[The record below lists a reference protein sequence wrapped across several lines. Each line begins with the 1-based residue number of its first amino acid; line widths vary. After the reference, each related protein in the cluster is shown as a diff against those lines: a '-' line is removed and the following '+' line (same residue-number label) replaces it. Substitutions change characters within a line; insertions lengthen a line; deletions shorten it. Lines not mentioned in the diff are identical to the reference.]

1 MYWPIFEAT
10 RRTNIIIYNNRRTFW
25 SVKDEKILSYTTN
38 RIMGRGWRFYDY
50 RTHPALYEMQS
61 APWYFRVVVQGIGLV
76 ILVIIF
82 LIAMRMVKKKIP

>member
-1 MYWPIFEAT
+1 MKKFSHILQIGLWGTVGGFIGS
-10 RRTNIIIYNNRRTFW
+10 
-25 SVKDEKILSYTTN
+25 SVFQY
-38 RIMGRGWRFYDY
+38 YDY

>member
-1 MYWPIFEAT
+1 MNETKTNRFKKAHTIL
-10 RRTNIIIYNNRRTFW
+10 NIITGSSIGVFVGHAIYVLW
-25 SVKDEKILSYTTN
+25 EYQKYP
-38 RIMGRGWRFYDY
+38 G
-50 RTHPALYEMQS
+50 LYAMQS